1 MVKRGF
7 NLVVSVIILFIGAGI
22 TATMVDIIRNL
33 RKERVQFK
41 NKVAVMNEFS
51 LNKNLPEKLRKRFEK
66 GCFFV

>member
-1 MVKRGF
+1 
-7 NLVVSVIILFIGAGI
+7 LFIGAGI

-51 LNKNLPEKLRKRFEK
+51 LNKNLPESLRKR
-66 GCFFV
+66 